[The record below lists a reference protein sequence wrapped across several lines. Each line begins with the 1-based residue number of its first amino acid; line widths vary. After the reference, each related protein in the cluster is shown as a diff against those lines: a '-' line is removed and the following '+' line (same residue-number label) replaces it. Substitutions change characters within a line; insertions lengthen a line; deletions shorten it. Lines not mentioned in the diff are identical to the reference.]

1 VVGRNVFLYRIAW
14 DKPSISW
21 SRAVHPLRMRRRE
34 LKKPKVPLNGPA
46 APVRS
51 ESEELVLL
59 QLQQGEAV
67 FLKVRKTLM
76 KGNFSTF
83 DSIPRVRATIHAT
96 CFYTPTVKSVTAQNE
111 ATLNVWLSWLS
122 RNNKLVANL
131 KPPKARAPALP
142 SSQQGGMTRKQR
154 DRNMEKILAES
165 TRLTSVVSVHPLPI
179 VKDSSLLVEL
189 SATQRGIQELR
200 DICRIDGIPLQ
211 EEAVTIKIL
220 ETLTKAVE
228 VTKGIF
234 LRLEEGHVLPLPS
247 ATAAVDKAA
256 LNLSIINAA
265 LKEYETAITAAD
277 DGRATIPSLL
287 RRLAKKCKQY
297 PHH

>member
-1 VVGRNVFLYRIAW
+1 
-14 DKPSISW
+14 
-21 SRAVHPLRMRRRE
+21 
-34 LKKPKVPLNGPA
+34 
-46 APVRS
+46 
-51 ESEELVLL
+51 
-59 QLQQGEAV
+59 
-67 FLKVRKTLM
+67 
-76 KGNFSTF
+76 
-83 DSIPRVRATIHAT
+83 
-96 CFYTPTVKSVTAQNE
+96 
-111 ATLNVWLSWLS
+111 
-122 RNNKLVANL
+122 
-131 KPPKARAPALP
+131 
-142 SSQQGGMTRKQR
+142 MTRKQR
-154 DRNMEKILAES
+154 DRSMGKILAEF
-165 TRLTSVVSVHPLPI
+165 TRLTSVVSGHTLPI
-179 VKDSSLLVEL
+179 IKDSSLLVEL

-200 DICRIDGIPLQ
+200 YTCRIDGIPLQ